1 MFEIKIFVM
10 LKSIMNKQMLK
21 ISVCLG
27 ILLIVITSCKSGNNE
42 QQEFDTKGF
51 FKEMEEIAAIN
62 DKNFLDLE
70 GNWRF
75 SIGDDTAWASPNF
88 EDNNWEKIK
97 VPAMWEDQGFHG
109 YNGYAWYRKTFE
121 VPKELI
127 GYNFVLNAGFIDDV
141 DQTFVN
147 GKLIGMS
154 GGFPPQFVTAYDAY
168 REYYISKDILKKG
181 KNTIAIRV
189 YDIQLEG
196 GIIRGAVGLSPVQP
210 DVRHIS
216 YIDLDINLMGMWK
229 FSIGDISEW
238 KNTDNDDKD
247 WKEIFVPAFWEAQGY
262 KNYDGF
268 AWYRIKFTL
277 PEKYADQ
284 KMVLLLGKIDDIDQ
298 TFVNGTLVGSV
309 GDWNFDIVPESF
321 NQNNEWEV
329 IRGYYISDNVLLAG
343 KENTIAVRVYDGF
356 MDGGIYQGPIGLI
369 TQDNYREFWNKQ
381 KSN

>member
-1 MFEIKIFVM
+1 MK
-10 LKSIMNKQMLK
+10 K

-27 ILLIVITSCKSGNNE
+27 ILLITLAGCKTENDN
-42 QQEFDTKGF
+42 QQEFDTRNF
-51 FKEMEEIAAIN
+51 FTDMKNLVGVN
-62 DKNFLDLE
+62 DKNYINLE

-75 SIGDDTAWASPNF
+75 SIGDDTVWASPDF
-88 EDNNWEKIK
+88 DDNNWEKIK
-97 VPAMWEDQGFHG
+97 VPATWEDQGFHG

-121 VPKELI
+121 ITKELI
-127 GYNFVLNAGFIDDV
+127 GSNFILNAGFIDDV
-141 DQTFVN
+141 DQTFIN
-147 GKLIGMS
+147 GKLVGMS

-168 REYYISKDILKKG
+168 REYYISKDILKEG

-216 YIDLDINLMGMWK
+216 YLDLDINLMGMWK
-229 FSIGDISEW
+229 FNIGDISDW
-238 KNTDNDDKD
+238 KNSDYDDTE

-329 IRGYYISDNVLLAG
+329 IRGYYIPDNVLLAG

-369 TQDNYREFWNKQ
+369 TQDKYREFWNKQ

>member
-1 MFEIKIFVM
+1 
-10 LKSIMNKQMLK
+10 MNKQMLK

-27 ILLIVITSCKSGNNE
+27 ILLIVITGCKSGNNE
-42 QQEFDTKGF
+42 QKEFDTKGF

-75 SIGDDTAWASPNF
+75 SIGDDTAWSSPDF
-88 EDNNWEKIK
+88 KDNNWEKIK
-97 VPAMWEDQGFHG
+97 VPATWEDQGFHG

-127 GYNFVLNAGFIDDV
+127 GSNFILNAGFIDDV
-141 DQTFVN
+141 DQTFIN
-147 GKLIGMS
+147 GKLVGMS

-168 REYYISKDILKKG
+168 REYYLPKDILKEG

-216 YIDLDINLMGMWK
+216 YLDLDINLTGTWK
-229 FSIGDISEW
+229 FSIGDISDW
-238 KNTDNDDKD
+238 KNPDYDDKD
-247 WKEIFVPAFWEAQGY
+247 WEEIFVPAFWETQGF
-262 KNYDGF
+262 KNYNGF
-268 AWYRIKFTL
+268 AWYRIKFDL
-277 PEKYADQ
+277 PEKYANQ
-284 KMVLLLGKIDDIDQ
+284 KMVLMLGMIDDIDQ
-298 TFVNGTLVGSV
+298 TFVNGTLIGSV
-309 GDWNFDIVPESF
+309 GDWNFSIVPESF
-321 NQNNEWEV
+321 NQNNEWET
-329 IRGYYISDNVLLAG
+329 IRAYYIPDNVLKPG

-356 MDGGIYQGPIGLI
+356 MDGGIYRGHIGLL
-369 TQDNYREFWNKQ
+369 TQVKYREYWKNIR
-381 KSN
+381 N